1 MALKKNDKGLT
12 LIELLI
18 TIAVIAIVAAISV
31 PVITNVIADSRT
43 NSAAAMQEQAQAFI
57 DKYESSGDWSFDTA
71 SQTFLGGIDEDG
83 NGTVTLG
90 TVASPGAEVIDTLAV
105 DAGQFTATVAGTTA
119 TVVAAGANNAG
130 GNNNDPAGFT
140 SYSTAGYFSNATN
153 PEWFSS
159 WNSAASASWT
169 PAATFVSFDANTGV
183 AVVNISSDLNAVQIN
198 YGTNNNGAVTDIYPT
213 WGNSMGSSG
222 YFYLSFD
229 GGNTHTDK
237 ATYDPNTGNVTLYLD
252 GILGANWASEY
263 PSMVFK
269 LAHGSADWSKPFSF

>member
-1 MALKKNDKGLT
+1 MALNKNDKGLT

-83 NGTVTLG
+83 NGTVALG
-90 TVASPGAEVIDTLAV
+90 TVASPGTEVIDTLAV

-119 TVVAAGANNAG
+119 TVVAAGGTNNAG
-130 GNNNDPAGFT
+130 GNNNAPAGFT
-140 SYSTAGYFSNATN
+140 SYSTAGYFSGGYG
-153 PEWFSS
+153 WDQ
-159 WNSAASASWT
+159 AASASWT

-198 YGTNNNGAVTDIYPT
+198 YGTNNNGVVTNIYPT
-213 WGNSMGSSG
+213 WGSAMGNTG
-222 YFYLSFD
+222 YFYLSYN
-229 GGNTHTDK
+229 GGNTETSK

-252 GILGANWASEY
+252 EILGANWASEY